1 MLLHDRFRCRQLTA
15 ASEPI
20 PIWGCL
26 TGDYRKDSVPCS
38 FLGRMNSCRP
48 EVEAKRTAM
57 LLSITTTHCPA
68 SDLGFLLH
76 KHPDRFQS
84 FELSFGHAH
93 VFYPEVAEDRCTACL
108 MLDVDPVGMVRG
120 KSANQNFL
128 LAQYVNDRPYVAS
141 SLMSVA
147 ISQVFGS
154 ALQGKCKVRPEL
166 ACTAIPFEAKLDV
179 LPVRG
184 GEGFLQSV
192 FEPLGYTVAASR
204 HTLDEEFADWGDS
217 PYFTVVIQKTT
228 TLTELL
234 SHLYVLIPVFDNN
247 KHYYVGRDE
256 LEKLLDKSRGWLA
269 EHPLKEQ
276 IARRYL
282 KFQSSLY
289 REALARLVEE
299 EASSEDEE
307 EITPNQQAEETLEQP
322 LSLND
327 QRLGAVLAALR
338 GTGVRRVLDLGC
350 GEGKLIRELL
360 RDRQFEEIV
369 GLDVS
374 IRALEVAKDRLR
386 LDRLPPAQSERIKLL
401 HGSLMYRDKR
411 LAGFDAAAVVEV
423 VEHLDPPRLSAFER
437 MLFEFARPKAVV
449 LTTPN
454 REYNV
459 MWESL
464 PAGRLR
470 HPDHR
475 FEWTRE
481 EFQAWA
487 NRIGEKFGYA
497 ITFLPIG
504 PVDDRVGSPTQLAVF
519 HAI

>member
-1 MLLHDRFRCRQLTA
+1 VAQFDPDFPYCPA
-15 ASEPI
+15 ATYPRRLPS
-20 PIWGCL
+20 L
-26 TGDYRKDSVPCS
+26 GDIH
-38 FLGRMNSCRP
+38 
-48 EVEAKRTAM
+48 M
-57 LLSITTTHCPA
+57 LLSISTNYQPA
-68 SDLGFLLH
+68 GDLSFLLH

-84 FELSFGHAH
+84 FELSFGQAH
-93 VFYPEVAEDRCTACL
+93 VFYPETSDDRCTACL
-108 MLDVDPVGMVRG
+108 MLDVDPVGLVRG
-120 KSANQNFL
+120 KNANQNSPFS
-128 LAQYVNDRPYVAS
+128 QYVNDRPYVAS

-154 ALQGKCKVRPEL
+154 ALQGKSKERAEL
-166 ACTAIPFEAKLDV
+166 ARNAIPLTAKLEV
-179 LPVRG
+179 LPARG
-184 GEGFLQSV
+184 GEGFVQSV
-192 FEPLGYTVAASR
+192 FEPLGYSVAATR
-204 HTLDEEFADWGDS
+204 HALDEKFAEWGDS
-217 PYFTVVIQKTT
+217 PYYSVEIQKTT
-228 TLTELL
+228 TLAELL
-234 SHLYVLIPVFDNN
+234 SHLYVLIPVFDNH

-299 EASSEDEE
+299 ETPDEDELAAPAQQPE
-307 EITPNQQAEETLEQP
+307 EVLEQP

-338 GTGVRRVLDLGC
+338 GAGARRVLDLGC
-350 GEGKLIRELL
+350 GEGKLLRELL

-374 IRALEVAKDRLR
+374 IRSLEVAKDRLR
-386 LDRLPPAQSERIKLL
+386 LERLPAAQAQRVKLL

-423 VEHLDPPRLSAFER
+423 VEHLDPPRLAAFER
-437 MLFEFARPKAVV
+437 VLFEFAKPKTVV

-459 MWESL
+459 MWETL
-464 PAGRLR
+464 PAGKFR

-475 FEWTRE
+475 FEWTRD
-481 EFQAWA
+481 EFQMWA
-487 NRIGEKFGYA
+487 NQIGERFGYA
-497 ITFLPIG
+497 VTFVAIG
-504 PVDDRVGSPTQLAVF
+504 PNDAVVGSPTQMGMF
-519 HAI
+519 QRKD